1 MQVEGADVTVYRIK
15 DPVSGDIPEQVR
27 HHPKTNQHRNV
38 VCLHHGWKRF
48 FAILVIARV
57 F

>member
-27 HHPKTNQHRNV
+27 HHPKPTNV
-38 VCLHHGWKRF
+38 ETLCVYTTAGSASSLF
-48 FAILVIARV
+48 
-57 F
+57 